1 MPAAAGGPRILLR
14 RLREI
19 MAEQASAQTRLDKLV
34 MVIAANM
41 VAEVC
46 SIYLRRAGNA
56 LELFAT
62 EGLNRDAVHRTR
74 MRSGEGLV
82 GFVADAAEPINL
94 SNAAEHPRFA
104 YRPETGEDPYRSF
117 LGVPI
122 VRGGQVYG
130 VLTVQN
136 RAARQYDEEEV
147 EALQTVA
154 MVLAEVVAHGA
165 LFDIAEL
172 DEPEL
177 RADRPRAYR
186 GEGLSEGV
194 AVGHVVLHEPRVR
207 VDRMIADDPQVE
219 LERLDEA
226 LGSLRASVDDMLD
239 SSELDLTGESREVI
253 EAYRLFAQDQG
264 WQQRL
269 KDAVRTGL
277 TADAAVERVQD
288 ELRLRVARA
297 GDPFLRERLH
307 DLEDLARRLQRHLSG
322 GQDGTS
328 LPRDAVLVARAM
340 GPAELLDYGRSGVV
354 ALVLE
359 DAATTSHVAIVA
371 RAMRIPV
378 VGSIK
383 GITDAARA
391 GDIIVVDGETGETHL
406 RPPVEIVAAFEARQT
421 LIAQRVAQI
430 AAVRDLPAV
439 TRDGVPIRLMM
450 NAGLLLDM
458 PHLLESGAD
467 GVGLFRTE
475 LQFMIGQTM
484 PRLADQISFYKRVIE
499 AAGEKP
505 IVFRTLD
512 LGGDK
517 ILPYGRWERE
527 ENPALGWRAIR
538 IALDRPALLRYQV
551 RALSERRGGR
561 TLRLLLPMV
570 SDVSEFNAARALVDR
585 ELERAR
591 LMWPTA
597 AQADARR
604 RDARSAR
611 ADVHAAANSAQR
623 RFRFDRVE
631 RPVPVHV
638 RRRPHQSARGQALR
652 FAEPGR
658 ADDDPPDREERGRG
672 RRRCFAVRGD
682 GRPAARGHGAD
693 RAGPAHVV
701 DAAGQYRSGED
712 DGAQPRHARSRAIR
726 RKALRSHRSQPAY
739 PSGRLCRR
747 ARDCRQIAM
756 VGRPIAVAG
765 RSAGQEQIQGEWWS
779 RSVWPRR

>member
-1 MPAAAGGPRILLR
+1 MPPAAGGPRILLR

-62 EGLNRDAVHRTR
+62 EGLNPAAVHRTR
-74 MRSGEGLV
+74 MKAGEGLV
-82 GFVADAAEPINL
+82 GLVADSAEPINL
-94 SNAAEHPRFA
+94 SNAPEHPHFA

-117 LGVPI
+117 LGVPV

-194 AVGHVVLHEPRVR
+194 AVGYVVLHEPRVR
-207 VDRMIADDPQVE
+207 VDRMIADDPQAE
-219 LERLDEA
+219 LARLSEA
-226 LGSLRASVDDMLD
+226 LASLRASVDELLD

-269 KDAVRTGL
+269 RDAVNTGL
-277 TADAAVERVQD
+277 TAEAAVERVQD

-307 DLEDLARRLQRHLSG
+307 DLEDLARRLQHHLG
-322 GQDGTS
+322 GEEEQAA
-328 LPRDAVLVARAM
+328 LPREAVLVARAM
-340 GPAELLDYGRSGVV
+340 GPAELLDYGRNGIV

-359 DAATTSHVAIVA
+359 DAAATAHVAIVA
-371 RAMRIPV
+371 RAMRIPI
-378 VGSIK
+378 VGSVK
-383 GITDAARA
+383 GISDTARA
-391 GDIIVVDGETGETHL
+391 GDVIVVDGETGEAHL
-406 RPPVEIVAAFEARQT
+406 RPPAEVVAAYEVRRT

-439 TRDGVPIRLMM
+439 TKDGVHIKLMM
-450 NAGLLLDM
+450 NAGLLIDI
-458 PHLLESGAD
+458 PHLSESGAD

-484 PRLADQISFYKRVIE
+484 PRLADQTSFYRQIIE
-499 AAGEKP
+499 AAGNKP
-505 IVFRTLD
+505 VVFRTLD

-551 RALSERRGGR
+551 RALLTASAGR

-570 SDVSEFNAARALVDR
+570 SDVSEFNAARALIDR

-591 LMWPTA
+591 LMGLPQPKQTQVGA
-597 AQADARR
+597 MLEVPALMFMLPQIL
-604 RDARSAR
+604 RSADFVSIGSNDLFQFVFAVDR
-611 ADVHAAANSAQR
+611 TNPRVAKRYDSLNPAGLTIIRQIVRSAAEAGGDLSLCGEMAGRPLEAMALIGLGLRTLSMQPANIGHVKMMVRSMDTREVAQ
-623 RFRFDRVE
+623 FVE
-631 RPVPVHV
+631 KLCGRTDH
-638 RRRPHQSARGQALR
+638 SLR
-652 FAEPGR
+652 TRLAAFA
-658 ADDDPPDREERGRG
+658 AERGI
-672 RRRCFAVRGD
+672 V
-682 GRPAARGHGAD
+682 
-693 RAGPAHVV
+693 
-701 DAAGQYRSGED
+701 
-712 DGAQPRHARSRAIR
+712 IR
-726 RKALRSHRSQPAY
+726 
-739 PSGRLCRR
+739 
-747 ARDCRQIAM
+747 
-756 VGRPIAVAG
+756 
-765 RSAGQEQIQGEWWS
+765 
-779 RSVWPRR
+779 